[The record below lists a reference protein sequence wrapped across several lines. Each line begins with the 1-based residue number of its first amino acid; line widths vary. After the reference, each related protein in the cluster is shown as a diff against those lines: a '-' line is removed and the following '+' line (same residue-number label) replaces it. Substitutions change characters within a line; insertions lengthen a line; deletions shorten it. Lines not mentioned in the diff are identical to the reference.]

1 MRETILIRG
10 ARENNLKNITVEI
23 PRDKLIVLTGLSGS
37 GKSSLAFDTLYAE
50 AQRRFMESLSAWTR
64 RFVQQQSRPKVDAI
78 LGLSPVISIEQKTI
92 TKNPRS
98 TVGTMTDVGDYL
110 RLLYATSG
118 EAHCLRCE
126 KPIPTVSLNLL
137 SEHLLALPEGTA
149 VELCAPV
156 AKVYGEE
163 WSYLFTELRTKGCR
177 RVRVNGELH
186 DLADELALDEEDLS
200 HPSPPSPG
208 RSYLTGEEREP
219 EGDEAPFPRPE
230 GTRKERPGEGV
241 GRGCQVEAVV
251 DRVLV
256 KRSQAKQLLVALTD
270 AAKLGEGFV
279 RCRFEDEKTEARFY
293 AGFGCPEH
301 RLTFVEREGWYFSF
315 NEPES
320 ACLTCSGLG
329 TYLRVH
335 TGLLVPDPSRSILSG
350 AFVKEAFN
358 VDKNNNN
365 GRIIWGLAA
374 HYDFS
379 LEMPFAELPESIRE
393 VLFWGTKGEEI
404 TLVQPPGGRDDRSI
418 GKKQKFAGVATQID
432 RWYRG
437 YRQKQE
443 SNSNVEDWLRKVM
456 VETTCPDCQGVR
468 LRRSR
473 TRIWLG
479 GTDIHALSNL
489 TLADAAAFLRTLPP
503 PTRSPEAAQQ
513 ILQAILSQLELLC
526 DIGLDYL
533 SLSRR
538 SGTLSGGES
547 QRIRLS
553 AQIASGLMGM
563 LYVLDEP
570 SIGLHPKDNEKL
582 IATLQRLRDI
592 GNTVIVVEHDTDTVR
607 AADHILEIGPGP
619 GIHGG
624 EVVASGTVAELCA
637 SPHSLT
643 GAFLSGRREIALPK
657 TRRAIS
663 DEALVLTGAREN
675 NLKNLTVRFPLG
687 VFIAVTGASG
697 SGKSTLV
704 NDILHKQLYNKKY
717 DSRVL
722 AGAHDSL
729 TGIEKIGDVIEI
741 DQSPIGRSPRSNP
754 ATYVGFYDDIR
765 QLFAS
770 VPLSV
775 ERGYSASCF
784 SFNVKGGRCE
794 ECGGEGTITTKLN
807 FMPDVEASC
816 HACKGSRYNPA
827 TLEILYNG
835 KSIADVLGMSI
846 EDGAA
851 FFIEHKKIAHKL
863 RVLADL
869 GLGYLTL
876 GHPAPILSGGEAQRV
891 KLATE
896 LAKIKR
902 GAKNL
907 YILDEPTTG
916 LHLAD
921 IQRLLDCLNRLV
933 DAGNTVLVI
942 EHHLDIIKCADWVLD
957 LGPDGGKNGGTLV
970 VEGTPET
977 IAACPESYT
986 GTFLKALLPPA
997 PSSR

>member
-118 EAHCLRCE
+118 EAHCLRCAQ
-126 KPIPTVSLNLL
+126 PIPTVSLTQL
-137 SEHLLALPEGTA
+137 SEHLLSLPEGTA
-149 VELCAPV
+149 VELCAPLE
-156 AKVYGEE
+156 KPYGEE
-163 WSYLFTELRTKGCR
+163 WSYLFTEIRTKGCR
-177 RVRVNGELH
+177 RVRINGELR
-186 DLADELALDEEDLS
+186 DLADELALEED
-200 HPSPPSPG
+200 SP
-208 RSYLTGEEREP
+208 LE
-219 EGDEAPFPRPE
+219 
-230 GTRKERPGEGV
+230 
-241 GRGCQVEAVV
+241 VEAVV

-279 RCRFEDEKTEARFY
+279 RCRFEDERVEAKFY
-293 AGFGCPEH
+293 ENFGCPEH
-301 RLTFVEREGWYFSF
+301 RLTFIEREGWYFSF

-335 TGLLVPDPSRSILSG
+335 TGLLVPDPSRSLLGG

-358 VDKNNNN
+358 FDKNNNN
-365 GRIIWGLAA
+365 GRILWGLAA
-374 HYDFS
+374 HYSFS
-379 LEMPFAELPESIRE
+379 LETPFVDLPESIRE
-393 VLFWGTKGEEI
+393 ILFWGTKGEEI
-404 TLVQPPGGRDDRSI
+404 TLALPPGGRDDRSI
-418 GKKQKFAGVATQID
+418 GRKQKFAGVATQID

-456 VETTCPDCQGVR
+456 IETTCPDCQGVR

-473 TRIWLG
+473 TRITFG
-479 GTDIHALSNL
+479 GTDIHTLSNR
-489 TLADAAAFLRTLPP
+489 TLADVAVFLRELPAP
-503 PTRSPEAAQQ
+503 KRSPEAAQQ

-553 AQIASGLMGM
+553 AQIASELMGM

-582 IATLQRLRDI
+582 IATLRRLRDI
-592 GNTVIVVEHDTDTVR
+592 GNTVIVVEHDTDTIR

-624 EVVASGTVAELCA
+624 EVVASGTIAELCA
-637 SPHSLT
+637 NPDSLT

-657 TRRAIS
+657 TRRVVGS
-663 DEALVLTGAREN
+663 DALVLSGAREN

-729 TGIEKIGDVIEI
+729 KGIEKIGDVIEI

-775 ERGYSASCF
+775 ERCYSASRF

-807 FMPDVEASC
+807 FMPDVEAPC
-816 HACKGSRYNPA
+816 HACKGSRYNPE
-827 TLEILYNG
+827 TLEVLYNG
-835 KSIADVLGMSI
+835 KTIADVLALSI
-846 EDGAA
+846 EDGAT
-851 FFIEHKKIAHKL
+851 FFTEHKKIAHKL

-957 LGPDGGKNGGTLV
+957 LGPDGGKNGGTMV

-977 IAACPESYT
+977 VAACQESYT
-986 GTFLKALLPPA
+986 GRFLQDILKPC
-997 PSSR
+997 

>member
-10 ARENNLKNITVEI
+10 ARENNLKNVTVEI

-118 EAHCLRCE
+118 EAHCLRCDA
-126 KPIPTVSLNLL
+126 PIPTVSLNQLA
-137 SEHLLALPEGTA
+137 EHLLALPEGTA

-177 RVRVNGELH
+177 RVRVNGELR
-186 DLADELALDEEDLS
+186 DLADELALEEEDLS
-200 HPSPPSPG
+200 VSDLSPSPSPG
-208 RSYLTGEEREP
+208 RSFFAGKGEP
-219 EGDEAPFPRPE
+219 DSDSPFPSEVR
-230 GTRKERPGEGV
+230 TPGGG
-241 GRGCQVEAVV
+241 GRGERLRAYQVEAVV

-279 RCRFEDEKTEARFY
+279 RCRFDDEKTEARFY
-293 AGFGCPEH
+293 VGFGCPEH

-335 TGLLVPDPSRSILSG
+335 TGLLVPDPSRSILGG

-358 VDKNNNN
+358 VDKNTNN

-374 HYDFS
+374 HYGFS
-379 LEMPFAELPESIRE
+379 LETPFAELPEAIKDI
-393 VLFWGTKGEEI
+393 LFWGTKGEEI
-404 TLVQPPGGRDDRSI
+404 TLVLPPGGRDDRSV
-418 GKKQKFAGVATQID
+418 GRKQKFAGVATQID
-432 RWYRG
+432 RWYRW

-443 SNSNVEDWLRKVM
+443 SNANTEDWLRKVM

-473 TRIWLG
+473 TRIRFG
-479 GTDIHALSNL
+479 GTDIHTLSNL
-489 TLADAAAFLRTLPP
+489 TLADAAAFLRALPSP
-503 PTRSPEAAQQ
+503 ARSPEAARQ

-553 AQIASGLMGM
+553 AQIASELMGM

-582 IATLQRLRDI
+582 IATLRRLRDI
-592 GNTVIVVEHDTDTVR
+592 GNTVIVVEHDTDTIR

-637 SPHSLT
+637 SPDSLT

-657 TRRAIS
+657 VRRAIG
-663 DEALVLTGAREN
+663 DDALVLTGAREN

-729 TGIEKIGDVIEI
+729 EGIEKIGDVIEI

-775 ERGYSASCF
+775 ERGYSASRF

-807 FMPDVEASC
+807 FMPDVEAPC
-816 HACKGSRYNPA
+816 HACKGSRYNA
-827 TLEILYNG
+827 ETLEVLYNG
-835 KSIADVLGMSI
+835 KSIADVLAMSI

-851 FFIEHKKIAHKL
+851 FFTEHKKIAHKL

-957 LGPDGGKNGGTLV
+957 LGPDGGKNGGTMV

-977 IAACPESYT
+977 VAACPESHT
-986 GTFLKALLPPA
+986 GRFLKALLPPSL
-997 PSSR
+997 SS

>member
-126 KPIPTVSLNLL
+126 NAVPTVSLTQL

-163 WSYLFTELRTKGCR
+163 WSYLFTEIRTKGCR
-177 RVRVNGELH
+177 RVRINGELR
-186 DLADELALDEEDLS
+186 DLADELALDED
-200 HPSPPSPG
+200 
-208 RSYLTGEEREP
+208 
-219 EGDEAPFPRPE
+219 APVE
-230 GTRKERPGEGV
+230 I
-241 GRGCQVEAVV
+241 EAVV

-279 RCRFEDEKTEARFY
+279 RCRFEDEKTEAKFY
-293 AGFGCPEH
+293 AGFGCTEH

-335 TGLLVPDPSRSILSG
+335 TGLLVPDPSRSLLGG

-358 VDKNNNN
+358 FDKNNNN
-365 GRIIWGLAA
+365 GRILWGLAA
-374 HYDFS
+374 HYNFS
-379 LEMPFAELPESIRE
+379 LETPFAELPESIRDI
-393 VLFWGTKGEEI
+393 LFWGTKGEEI
-404 TLVQPPGGRDDRSI
+404 TLALPPGGRDDRSV
-418 GKKQKFAGVATQID
+418 GKKQKFAGVAAQID

-456 VETTCPDCQGVR
+456 VETTCPDCLGVR

-473 TRIWLG
+473 TRITFG
-479 GTDIHALSNL
+479 GTDIHTLSNL
-489 TLADAAAFLRTLPP
+489 TLADAVAFLRTLPP

-553 AQIASGLMGM
+553 AQIASELMGM

-582 IATLQRLRDI
+582 IATLRKLRDI
-592 GNTVIVVEHDTDTVR
+592 GNTVIVVEHDTDTIR
-607 AADHILEIGPGP
+607 AADFILEIGPGP

-624 EVVASGTVAELCA
+624 EVVASGTIAELIA
-637 SPHSLT
+637 NPDSLT

-657 TRRAIS
+657 VRRAIGE
-663 DEALVLTGAREN
+663 EALVLIGAREN

-775 ERGYSASCF
+775 ERGYSASRF

-807 FMPDVEASC
+807 FMPDVEAPC
-816 HACKGSRYNPA
+816 HACKGSRYNPE
-827 TLEILYNG
+827 TLEILWHG
-835 KSIADVLGMSI
+835 KSIADVLALSI
-846 EDGAA
+846 EDGAT
-851 FFIEHKKIAHKL
+851 FFTEHKKIAHKL

-957 LGPDGGKNGGTLV
+957 LGPDGGKNGGTMV
-970 VEGTPET
+970 VEGSPET
-977 IAACPESYT
+977 VAACPESYT
-986 GTFLKALLPPA
+986 GRFLKDILRPC
-997 PSSR
+997 

>member
-98 TVGTMTDVGDYL
+98 TVGTMTDIGDYL

-118 EAHCLRCE
+118 EAHCLRCAQS
-126 KPIPTVSLNLL
+126 IPTVSLTQL

-163 WSYLFTELRTKGCR
+163 WSYLFTEVRTRGCR
-177 RVRVNGELH
+177 RVRINGELR
-186 DLADELALDEEDLS
+186 DLADELGLDED
-200 HPSPPSPG
+200 
-208 RSYLTGEEREP
+208 
-219 EGDEAPFPRPE
+219 APQE
-230 GTRKERPGEGV
+230 I
-241 GRGCQVEAVV
+241 EAVV
-251 DRVLV
+251 DRVIV

-279 RCRFEDEKTEARFY
+279 RCRFEDERVEARFY
-293 AGFGCPEH
+293 ENFGCPEH
-301 RLTFVEREGWYFSF
+301 RLTFIEREGWFFSF

-329 TYLRVH
+329 IYLRVH
-335 TGLLVPDPSRSILSG
+335 TGLLVPDPSRSILGG

-358 VDKNNNN
+358 VDKHNNN
-365 GRIIWGLAA
+365 GRILWGLAA
-374 HYDFS
+374 HYNFS

-393 VLFWGTKGEEI
+393 ILFWGTKGEEI

-418 GKKQKFAGVATQID
+418 GKKQKFAGVANQIE
-432 RWYRG
+432 RWYKG

-443 SNSNVEDWLRKVM
+443 ANSNVEDWLRKVM
-456 VETTCPDCQGVR
+456 VETTCPDCQGIR

-473 TRIWLG
+473 TRIQFG
-479 GTDIHALSNL
+479 GTDIHTLSTL
-489 TLADAAAFLRTLPP
+489 TLADAAVFLREVPP
-503 PTRSPEAAQQ
+503 PTRSPEAARQ

-553 AQIASGLMGM
+553 AQIASELMGM

-570 SIGLHPKDNEKL
+570 SIGLHPKDNAKL
-582 IATLQRLRDI
+582 IATLRRLRDI
-592 GNTVIVVEHDTDTVR
+592 GNTVIVVEHDTDTIR

-624 EVVASGTVAELCA
+624 EVVASGSIAELCA
-637 SPHSLT
+637 NPNSLT
-643 GAFLSGRREIALPK
+643 GAFLSGRREIALPTK
-657 TRRAIS
+657 RRAIGT
-663 DEALVLTGAREN
+663 DFLTLTGAREN
-675 NLKNLTVRFPLG
+675 NLQNLTVRFPLG

-722 AGAHDSL
+722 AGVHDAL
-729 TGIEKIGDVIEI
+729 TGVEKIGDVIEI

-765 QLFAS
+765 QLFAIT
-770 VPLSV
+770 PLSL
-775 ERGYSASCF
+775 ERGYTASRF

-807 FMPDVEASC
+807 FMPDVEAPC
-816 HACKGSRYNPA
+816 HACKGSRYNPE
-827 TLEILYNG
+827 TLEVLYNG
-835 KSIADVLGMSI
+835 KTIADVLALSI
-846 EDGAA
+846 EDGAV
-851 FFIEHKKIAHKL
+851 FFESHKKIAHKL

-869 GLGYLTL
+869 GLGYVTL

-977 IAACPESYT
+977 VAACTESYT
-986 GTFLKALLPPA
+986 GRFLQDILRPC
-997 PSSR
+997 

>member
-64 RFVQQQSRPKVDAI
+64 RFVQQQSKPKVDRI

-98 TVGTMTDVGDYL
+98 TVGTMTDIGDYL
-110 RLLYATSG
+110 RLLYATCG
-118 EAHCLRCE
+118 EARCLHCAT
-126 KPIPTVSLNLL
+126 PIPTVSLTQLA
-137 SEHLLALPEGTA
+137 EHLLALPEGTA

-156 AKVYGEE
+156 EKVYGED
-163 WSYLFTELRTKGCR
+163 WSYLFAELRTKGCR
-177 RVRVNGELH
+177 RVRVDGVLR
-186 DLADELALDEEDLS
+186 DLAEELALEEEYLSDLS
-200 HPSPPSPG
+200 PQPPPLGS
-208 RSYLTGEEREP
+208 RSSLGKGEL
-219 EGDEAPFPRPE
+219 
-230 GTRKERPGEGV
+230 
-241 GRGCQVEAVV
+241 GRGYTVEAVV
-251 DRVLV
+251 DRVVV
-256 KRSQAKQLLVALTD
+256 KRALEKQLKEALMQ

-279 RCRFEDEKTEARFY
+279 RCRFEEADQAQRFY

-301 RLTFVEREGWYFSF
+301 HLTFVEREGWYFSF
-315 NEPES
+315 NEAES
-320 ACLTCSGLG
+320 ACITCSGLG

-335 TGLLVPDPSRSILSG
+335 TGLLVPDPSRSLLGG
-350 AFVKEAFN
+350 AFVKEAFHI
-358 VDKNNNN
+358 DKNTGN
-365 GRIIWGLAA
+365 GRMIYSLAA
-374 HYDFS
+374 HYGFS
-379 LEMPFAELPESIRE
+379 LEVPFSELSDTVKEI
-393 VLFWGTKGEEI
+393 LFWGAKGEEI
-404 TLVQPPGGRDDRSI
+404 TIVQPPGGRDDRSI
-418 GKKQKFAGVATQID
+418 GKKQKFGGIANQIE
-432 RWYRG
+432 RWYRW

-443 SNSNVEDWLRKVM
+443 ANSNTEDWLRKVM
-456 VETTCPDCQGVR
+456 VEAVCPDCQGVR
-468 LRRSR
+468 LKRSR
-473 TRIWLG
+473 LQITVG
-479 GTDIHALSNL
+479 GADLHTLSSL
-489 TLADAAAFLRTLPP
+489 TLADTATFLRGVPAP
-503 PTRSPEAAQQ
+503 KRSPEASQQ
-513 ILQAILSQLELLC
+513 ILSAVLGQLELLC

-553 AQIASGLMGM
+553 TQIASELMGM

-570 SIGLHPKDNEKL
+570 SIGLHPKDNAKL
-582 IATLQRLRDI
+582 IVTLRRLRDI
-592 GNTVIVVEHDTDTVR
+592 GNTVIVVEHDTDTIR
-607 AADHILEIGPGP
+607 AADHVIEIGPGP

-624 EVVASGTVAELCA
+624 EVVASGSVEDLCA
-637 SPHSLT
+637 NPHSLT

-657 TRRAIS
+657 TRRPRT
-663 DEALVLTGAREN
+663 ERTLTLTGAREN
-675 NLKNLTVRFPLG
+675 NLKNLTVEIPLG
-687 VFIAVTGASG
+687 VFVAVTGASG

-704 NDILHKQLYNKKY
+704 NDILYKQLYNRKY

-722 AGAHDSL
+722 AGVHDAL
-729 TGIEKIGDVIEI
+729 EGIEQLGDVIEI

-765 QLFAS
+765 NLFAKA
-770 VPLSV
+770 PLSV
-775 ERGYSASCF
+775 ERGYTASRF

-794 ECGGEGTITTKLN
+794 ECAGEGTITTKLN
-807 FMPDVEASC
+807 FMPDVEAAC
-816 HACKGSRYNPA
+816 HACKGTRYNA
-827 TLEILYNG
+827 ETLEVLWEG
-835 KSIADVLGMSI
+835 KSIADVLALSI
-846 EDGAA
+846 EEGAA
-851 FFIEHKKIAHKL
+851 FFAGEKKIAHKL
-863 RVLADL
+863 RVLAEL

-876 GHPAPILSGGEAQRV
+876 GHPATILSGGEAQRV

-896 LAKIKR
+896 LAKLKR
-902 GAKNL
+902 GARNL

-957 LGPDGGKNGGTLV
+957 LGPEGGKHGGELV
-970 VEGTPET
+970 VAGTPEQV
-977 IAACPESYT
+977 AACPGSHT
-986 GTFLKALLPPA
+986 GRFLAPLLPAIGA
-997 PSSR
+997 P

>member
-126 KPIPTVSLNLL
+126 KPIPTASLNLL

-177 RVRVNGELH
+177 RVRVNGELR
-186 DLADELALDEEDLS
+186 DLADELALDEDAQLE
-200 HPSPPSPG
+200 
-208 RSYLTGEEREP
+208 
-219 EGDEAPFPRPE
+219 
-230 GTRKERPGEGV
+230 
-241 GRGCQVEAVV
+241 VEAVV

-293 AGFGCPEH
+293 VGFGCPEH
-301 RLTFVEREGWYFSF
+301 HLTFVEREGWYFSF

-358 VDKNNNN
+358 VDKNTNN

-374 HYDFS
+374 HYNFS
-379 LEMPFAELPESIRE
+379 LETPFTELPEAIKDI
-393 VLFWGTKGEEI
+393 LFWGTKCEEI
-404 TLVQPPGGRDDRSI
+404 TLVQPPGGRDERSV

-432 RWYRG
+432 RWYRW

-443 SNSNVEDWLRKVM
+443 SNANTEDWLRKVM

-473 TRIWLG
+473 TRIRLG

-489 TLADAAAFLRTLPP
+489 TLADAATFLRTLPP

-553 AQIASGLMGM
+553 AQIASELMGM

-592 GNTVIVVEHDTDTVR
+592 GNTVIVVEHDTDTIR

-624 EVVASGTVAELCA
+624 EVVASGSIAELIA

-657 TRRAIS
+657 VRRAIG
-663 DEALVLTGAREN
+663 DDALVLTGAREN

-775 ERGYSASCF
+775 ERGYSASRF

-846 EDGAA
+846 EDGAT

-986 GTFLKALLPPA
+986 GRFLKALLPPA